1 MMTNPSNQMPRFD
14 QSNGNINNMF
24 ENSQISGQN
33 AATSQAVTTLTHCQS
48 QRLMKS
54 GTAAPGDH
62 GSLKKPSPYSR
73 LPHVPKK
80 GAKTRTTSL
89 AMQNELIIN
98 KLQEQLVELKNKM
111 NTDVQRIDAN
121 I

>member
-1 MMTNPSNQMPRFD
+1 MDGGDSSKMDSVSN
-14 QSNGNINNMF
+14 
-24 ENSQISGQN
+24 ISGFM
-33 AATSQAVTTLTHCQS
+33 SRTT
-48 QRLMKS
+48 
-54 GTAAPGDH
+54 
-62 GSLKKPSPYSR
+62 KKRSF
-73 LPHVPKK
+73 KK

-111 NTDVQRIDAN
+111 NTDVQRIDAS

>member
-1 MMTNPSNQMPRFD
+1 MRKQQSQAD
-14 QSNGNINNMF
+14 QSNSDVHSSRKSRRSRRFRSRIMDGGD
-24 ENSQISGQN
+24 NSSKMDSVSNISGFM
-33 AATSQAVTTLTHCQS
+33 SRTT
-48 QRLMKS
+48 
-54 GTAAPGDH
+54 
-62 GSLKKPSPYSR
+62 KKRSF
-73 LPHVPKK
+73 KK

>member
-1 MMTNPSNQMPRFD
+1 MRKQQSQAD
-14 QSNGNINNMF
+14 QSNSDVHSSRKSRRSRRFRSRIMDGGDSSKMDSVSN
-24 ENSQISGQN
+24 ISGFM
-33 AATSQAVTTLTHCQS
+33 SRTT
-48 QRLMKS
+48 
-54 GTAAPGDH
+54 
-62 GSLKKPSPYSR
+62 KKRSF
-73 LPHVPKK
+73 KK

-111 NTDVQRIDAN
+111 NTDVQRIDAS